1 MSRILFEKFDKFI
14 ENGEY
19 NKIVEK
25 IKTLSANKRDYE
37 VETYLARALNGQ
49 GKYQEAIDVLLSVEE
64 QGKND
69 PLWHYRMGH
78 NYYYLYDKEK
88 ALEYFKNSY
97 SLAPNDIWTLFFL
110 RKLNMKFDIYED
122 KKTFDT
128 LKVEDFFDT
137 EDSYETL
144 FSIFNRDK
152 VALSIIFEDELVLD
166 ERLEEIK
173 ENLKW
178 LEENREKLE
187 EKLLENGIISLAE
200 KWASSGI
207 PVDEEGKKCY
217 LVEDNEKVCLPIEK
231 EKFLKSLYPETVNV
245 VFDEDKI
252 SMEVYFYCYPD
263 YFAGH
268 CIMVE
273 IDSDKNICCS
283 DLAE

>member
-1 MSRILFEKFDKFI
+1 
-14 ENGEY
+14 
-19 NKIVEK
+19 
-25 IKTLSANKRDYE
+25 
-37 VETYLARALNGQ
+37 
-49 GKYQEAIDVLLSVEE
+49 
-64 QGKND
+64 
-69 PLWHYRMGH
+69 
-78 NYYYLYDKEK
+78 
-88 ALEYFKNSY
+88 
-97 SLAPNDIWTLFFL
+97 
-110 RKLNMKFDIYED
+110 MKFDIYED

-152 VALSIIFEDELVLD
+152 VALSIISEDELVLD

-187 EKLLENGIISLAE
+187 DKLLENGIISLAE

-217 LVEDNEKVCLPIEK
+217 LVEDNEKVYLPLER
-231 EKFLKSLYPETVNV
+231 EKFLKSLYPESINV

-273 IDSDKNICCS
+273 IDSDKNIYCS
-283 DLAE
+283 DLTE

>member
-37 VETYLARALNGQ
+37 VETYLSRALNGQ

-69 PLWHYRMGH
+69 PLWYYRMGH
-78 NYYYLYDKEK
+78 NYYYLDDKEK

-152 VALSIIFEDELVLD
+152 VALSIISEDELELD

-187 EKLLENGIISLAE
+187 EKLLESGIISLAE

-207 PVDEEGKKCY
+207 PVDEEGKTCY
-217 LVEDNEKVCLPIEK
+217 LVEDNEKVYVTTQ
-231 EKFLKSLYPETVNV
+231 LYSY
-245 VFDEDKI
+245 K
-252 SMEVYFYCYPD
+252 
-263 YFAGH
+263 
-268 CIMVE
+268 
-273 IDSDKNICCS
+273 K
-283 DLAE
+283 

>member
-69 PLWHYRMGH
+69 SLWHYRMGH
-78 NYYYLYDKEK
+78 NYYYLDDKEK

-122 KKTFDT
+122 KKTFET
-128 LKVEDFFDT
+128 LKTEDFFDT

-152 VALSIIFEDELVLD
+152 VALSIISEDELVLD
-166 ERLEEIK
+166 EKLEEIK

-187 EKLLENGIISLAE
+187 EKLLESGIISLAE

-207 PVDEEGKKCY
+207 PVEGEDGRCY
-217 LVEDNEKVCLPIEK
+217 LVEDNEKVYLPIKK
-231 EKFLKSLYPETVNV
+231 EKFLKNLYPETVNII
-245 VFDEDKI
+245 FDEDKI

-283 DLAE
+283 DLVE

>member
-1 MSRILFEKFDKFI
+1 M
-14 ENGEY
+14 
-19 NKIVEK
+19 
-25 IKTLSANKRDYE
+25 
-37 VETYLARALNGQ
+37 
-49 GKYQEAIDVLLSVEE
+49 LLSVEE

-78 NYYYLYDKEK
+78 NYYYLDDKEK

-187 EKLLENGIISLAE
+187 EKLLKSGIISLAE